1 MKDMSTRGW
10 DAIDNDIDAKV
21 VFRGEL
27 VFLWDLNEEEYEE
40 YSLSKSKKE
49 EAQDEG

>member
-1 MKDMSTRGW
+1 MKKMSMRGW
-10 DAIDNDIDAKV
+10 DAIDNDIDKKV

-40 YSLSKSKKE
+40 YSLSKKE
-49 EAQDEG
+49 EAQDES